1 MFPLGDSLRSRT
13 PPLVNYAL
21 IAINVLVFIY
31 ELSLQAQ
38 GVSRIEARLG
48 FTSEL
53 EVWIAQWGT
62 VPCRVVDTQ
71 CARGFPVLDP
81 GPGNDPLT
89 LISAMF
95 IHGGLLHIAGNML
108 FLWIFGDNIEDTMG
122 HVRYLLFY
130 LLGGIIAGL
139 AHIFSDPNSPI
150 PTVGASGAI
159 AAVLGA
165 YLVTYPFASVKV
177 VIPIIIPWLTRV
189 PAFVMMG
196 LWFLSQFIG
205 VGQMTD
211 ARGGGG
217 GVAYWA
223 HIGGFVAGMAL
234 IWFFRGRR
242 RSIDLERRYAESRWR

>member
-13 PPLVNYAL
+13 FPIVNYTL
-21 IAINVLVFIY
+21 IAINILVFLY
-31 ELSLQAQ
+31 ELSLQGQ
-38 GVSRIEARLG
+38 GVSRAEARLG

-53 EVWIAQWGT
+53 DVWITQWGT
-62 VPCRVVDTQ
+62 VPCRIADTQ

-81 GPGNDPLT
+81 GPGSDPLT
-89 LISAMF
+89 LITAIF
-95 IHGGLLHIAGNML
+95 IHGGWLHIAGNML

-139 AHIFSDPNSPI
+139 AHIFADPNSPI

-177 VIPIIIPWLTRV
+177 VIPIIIIPWLTRV

-196 LWFLSQFIG
+196 LWFH
-205 VGQMTD
+205 
-211 ARGGGG
+211 
-217 GVAYWA
+217 W
-223 HIGGFVAGMAL
+223 
-234 IWFFRGRR
+234 RR
-242 RSIDLERRYAESRWR
+242 